1 MRKEERKNH
10 RLYNQYRTILEE
22 FTPPYIHKT
31 TTEERYD
38 VADYYGVGYIPY
50 KKDNTFGVSLF
61 YDYINGNAKK
71 GNTLI
76 LDTFEEVIEFIN
88 IMHIFR
94 VDKQVKKKAK
104 FDLSNVKD
112 YTKEE
117 TQEVK
122 AVVKTETTM
131 ARKPDLFH

>member
-1 MRKEERKNH
+1 MKKEERKNH
-10 RLYNQYRTILEE
+10 ELYNQYRTILEE
-22 FTPPYIHKT
+22 FTAPYIHKT
-31 TTEERYD
+31 ETEERYD
-38 VADYYGVGYIPY
+38 VDDYYGVGYIPY

-76 LDTFEEVIEFIN
+76 LDTLEEVIEFIN

-104 FDLSNVKD
+104 FNLSNVKD
-112 YTKEE
+112 YRNEE
-117 TQEVK
+117 AVNVESKVTQERPI
-122 AVVKTETTM
+122 T
-131 ARKPDLFH
+131 RKPELF